1 MEDTRLAVVPLSQT
15 VAVSRKRL
23 VLVLA
28 GIMLGMSLGA
38 LDQTVVGTAMPRVIA
53 ELNGMEHYAWVF
65 AAYMLASTVM
75 IPIYGKLSDIYGR
88 RPFFLGGMLLFLL
101 GSALSGASQ
110 DMMQLILFRA
120 IQGLGAGAVMPMVQA
135 ITGDLFSPIE
145 RGKWQGAIMSLWGL
159 ATIVGP
165 AVGGWITDSWGWRW
179 VFYVNLPVGALA
191 IITAG
196 IALPPAGRHAQHK
209 IDFAGSSL
217 LIIAAVPLLLAF
229 SWAGTEYAWLSV
241 PIMGL
246 LAFSV
251 AMFVLFFWWETRAS
265 EPIVNPLFFRNSIF
279 GVSVAAT
286 FLLSAGMFSALV
298 YTPLFVQGVMGESAT
313 ASGAVM
319 TPHMV
324 AFMFSNIVGGQLLSR
339 TGRYKALALI
349 CFAMAT
355 LGMAL
360 LARMDIQTAHEVV
373 VRNVVIMGLGL
384 GIMMTLF
391 TIVVQNA
398 FPPTDLGQ
406 VTANLQFFRSIGATM
421 GTAILG
427 TVLTSQFQARFQAA
441 LPDSLR
447 QAVPPERLAS
457 LQNPQVLLSVQA
469 METIRSGFLAQ
480 TPHGGVLFEQLM
492 VLIRA
497 SLADAIS
504 TVFTVSVAAM
514 ALGLVIAFF
523 LREMPL
529 RATQSTR
536 APAAHARRPRV
547 VQR

>member
-1 MEDTRLAVVPLSQT
+1 MQSKPITI
-15 VAVSRKRL
+15 SRKRL
-23 VLVLA
+23 VLVLG

-88 RPFFLGGMLLFLL
+88 RPFFLGGMLLFLV
-101 GSALSGASQ
+101 GSALSGAST
-110 DMMQLILFRA
+110 DMTQLILFRA

-145 RGKWQGAIMSLWGL
+145 RGKWQGVIMSLWGL
-159 ATIVGP
+159 ATIIGP
-165 AVGGWITDSWGWRW
+165 AVGGWITDNWGWRW

-191 IITAG
+191 IVTAG
-196 IALPPAGRHAQHK
+196 IALPTLSRHRQRQ
-209 IDFAGSSL
+209 IDFLGSAL
-217 LIIAAVPLLLAF
+217 LVFAAVPLLLAF

-241 PIMGL
+241 QIIGL

-251 AMFVLFFWWETRAS
+251 AMFLLFFWYENRAP
-265 EPIVNPLFFRNSIF
+265 EPIVNPSFFRNSIF
-279 GVSVAAT
+279 AVSVVAA

-313 ASGAVM
+313 SSGAVM

-324 AFMFSNIVGGQLLSR
+324 AFGLSNIVGGQLLSR
-339 TGRYKALALI
+339 TGRYKALALG
-349 CFAMAT
+349 CFATAT
-355 LGMAL
+355 FGMAL
-360 LARMDIQTAHEVV
+360 LALMDTQTTRETVM
-373 VRNVVIMGLGL
+373 RNVVIMGLGL

-398 FPPTDLGQ
+398 FPPSDLGQ

-427 TVLTSQFQARFQAA
+427 TVLTSNFQAGFQVA

-447 QAVPPERLAS
+447 QAVPAERIAS
-457 LQNPQVLLSVQA
+457 LQNPQVLLSAQA
-469 METIRSGFLAQ
+469 METIRSSFLTLGPQ
-480 TPHGGVLFEQLM
+480 GGILFDQLM
-492 VLIRA
+492 QVIRT

-504 TVFTVSVAAM
+504 TVFAVSTVAM
-514 ALGLVIAFF
+514 ALGLVVAFF

-529 RATQSTR
+529 RATQHMENPASC
-536 APAAHARRPRV
+536 APEPRT
-547 VQR
+547 VQG